1 MTRPA
6 RSPATFV
13 DQLAKDPLAEVLAV
27 LADTSEAL
35 NAGAI
40 KQRLVGRGADKTAA
54 DRAWT
59 KGQKRLRHHDDVEF
73 ADNTYRW
80 KAAPPSTQDPA
91 LAEQIET
98 LTARCE
104 ELEGRL
110 MVADTRS
117 AELRQAQERQLKI
130 DAIRALAELA
140 MEVEEL
146 TVSDAEPQVLVHRVR
161 ARVRR
166 EGLEPID
173 RAGEETIFDRT
184 RHKPIVG
191 GISDGV
197 PVLVVRP
204 GYTWKAPDGD
214 VLIGKAVVE
223 E

>member
-1 MTRPA
+1 MTRA
-6 RSPATFV
+6 AKAVTFV
-13 DQLAKDPLAEVLAV
+13 DQLAKEPLAEVLAV
-27 LADTSEAL
+27 LADASEAL

-59 KGQKRLRHHDDVEF
+59 KAQKRLRHHDGVEF
-73 ADNTYRW
+73 AANTYRW
-80 KAAPPSTQDPA
+80 RSTAPSTQDPA

-98 LTARCE
+98 LTSRCE

-110 MVADTRS
+110 MAADTRS

-146 TVSDAEPQVLVHRVR
+146 TATEAEPQVLVHRVR